1 MEFIDKK
8 LQRLKYALLEK
19 FLLLFKS
26 LLHNRNTVINS
37 FCLQWAAAMNQSTK
51 YFCQSELEKLDIFAE
66 LGLEKIKLDN
76 LNLLKWAKLK
86 LELE

>member
-1 MEFIDKK
+1 
-8 LQRLKYALLEK
+8 
-19 FLLLFKS
+19 
-26 LLHNRNTVINS
+26 
-37 FCLQWAAAMNQSTK
+37 MNQSTK